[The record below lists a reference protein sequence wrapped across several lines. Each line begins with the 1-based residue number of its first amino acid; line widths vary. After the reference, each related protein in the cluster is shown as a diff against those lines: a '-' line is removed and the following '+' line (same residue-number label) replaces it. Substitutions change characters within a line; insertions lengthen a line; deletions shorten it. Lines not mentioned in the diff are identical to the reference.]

1 MANGNRDVNL
11 TIRAKNEAS
20 KALDAVSAALATLTK
35 SQADVS
41 RGSAKTSGLLTQLG
55 TELGKLNQQIGGM
68 STMDRLTRSME
79 KAAGSVARL
88 ETSIAGLNSEQ
99 EKLAGEIGK
108 TESALGG
115 LNAKSQQLNSTFTQQ
130 SAAAKKAQAS
140 LTALNKEVKDGESA
154 LGKSVKNSAAYE
166 TQLQKLQTKL
176 DATKAKHR
184 ELTQEILNAENPSAR
199 LIASFERTDAALQ
212 KQAAALTKAQA
223 AYTNNRA
230 ATADMEQSLARLRAA
245 QTETA
250 VAFEQAKTSQAA
262 AAASLKQVSAAVRD
276 AEKNLRS
283 LQDTATDNA
292 VALDRQDKALAASRI
307 ELAAVEQA
315 AKEADVAL
323 DKIGQTVR
331 QRLLRSLVDSQ
342 AELAKYQASWQQ
354 ATAAVRQAV
363 ASGASMSAPTPQ
375 LTQNIAVAQASKQ
388 AYLELQAAL
397 QQMRTA
403 VREAG
408 TDVTKLSGAQQTFV
422 SALDRVKAKT
432 HEVSAAQQQLAATA
446 ATAGNAVVST
456 SARQAAGYQQVTSS
470 IGKMTSANR
479 DAGASLDALEG
490 KGRRALS
497 WGQRLSSEMIA
508 LTTSF
513 VGVYAAIQQLSGV
526 TKTFTEMEAVSSRM
540 GVAFNGNADAIKTE
554 MAFLQTQ
561 AARLGVDIRV
571 LAGEYSKLAVATKG
585 SSLEGDAT
593 RKIFIS
599 LSEAFRVNKLSSAQM
614 ELAFNAVSQMV
625 NKGTVSMEELRQQLA
640 EKMPGA
646 FNLAAKSMGKTTAE
660 FTKLVSTGQVA
671 TDDFLPKFAAELDKT
686 FGPQLGKSLESL
698 TTEIGQF
705 QNEITKAQ
713 LTVANGGFIEGLRT
727 GLKDLT
733 KYFQS
738 AEGQQFFSNLG
749 AAAGGF
755 LKVLAALPKYFDE
768 LSIVAA
774 VFVGRKLTGYIAELS
789 LGFTRFA
796 ATMKPVPGA
805 VAAASGSMN
814 AFSGVGGVYIA
825 TTATAAVNTRTLGA
839 SLVMLGTQM
848 RTAVAGMT
856 AAGVATRALAG
867 TMGVLRGAMA
877 MLGGLPGIIITGLT
891 VAFSYWLTS
900 ADDVVETTSKHEDQ
914 MRRLIGLYQQTA
926 GEAGKFAKEAKK
938 AVSLDEVE
946 TNFNAQLAGLKAA
959 SEKAASYAGNI
970 VYAFERERGKGF
982 SEVEKQVVDL
992 VKSMRDGQITARQ
1005 YRDSLTGLLSN
1016 NDLPERLRKFILQAT
1031 ELNKEFV
1038 ATEDRTLE
1046 AAAAMRALGLDISKL
1061 PPQLQVA
1068 VKSMDELANGNE
1080 KVTETVKDAKA
1091 AYDTLKTALDELK
1104 GKIPSLSEE
1113 MELQKTLGELDQ
1125 IIEKARKAAEATKG
1139 TEGQATAE
1147 QQLRQAEQFA
1157 AQARAAAQ
1165 QQYLDKAVKGG
1176 LVNRIVTAESSG
1188 DANARNSNSTATGLG
1203 QFIESTWER
1212 MFRQYFP
1219 ERASSMSKDAILALR
1234 TNAELSKQMV
1244 ELYAKENAAVLQN
1257 AGVAVT
1263 DAALYL
1269 SHFLGPGGAVK
1280 VLTAAPDTPLAELLG
1295 QQAIDANASVLKGK
1309 TAGQLTGWAQQKVG
1323 TSDTELAAQQTL
1335 LQLDKE
1341 RADAAIQ
1348 LEERAQ
1354 QYHETLA
1361 GSLELKK
1368 QESELGKQKTLQD
1381 TINLAIA
1388 KAEND
1393 AKKAGT
1399 VLSEAEKQNITEIT
1413 TNLYQRKAAED
1424 AITQAKKDQEE
1435 AEKRINLLTQLRR
1448 DILQQMQT
1456 ALEAGNTEVYVK
1468 LQGDLALLD
1477 EKLKA
1482 ALESQLKL
1490 AQAMS
1495 DPVAAAAAAANIQ
1508 MQIDALGKLNQKAIL
1523 TEFNVGKLFGDNLI
1537 AGADAFLAK
1546 IRETGDVFG
1555 SLEDAFRQ
1563 FASDFL
1569 LQLAQMI
1576 LKQAI
1581 MNGLLLIANI
1591 LTGGAPAA
1599 SGGGG
1604 MGGILSAFGVGVQ
1617 HNGGVTGTGNMQRS
1631 VSPAWFTNA
1640 TRYHSGGV
1648 AGLKPNEV
1656 PTILEKGEEVLPAND
1671 PRHVNNGGGQGSTE
1685 VKIVNAID
1693 AGSFVSAGVE
1703 DIAGQKAILNFMRAN
1718 SGAVRGAIGV

>member
-1 MANGNRDVNL
+1 MAKGNRDVNL

-35 SQADVS
+35 SQADVA

-79 KAAGSVARL
+79 KAAGSVTRL
-88 ETSIAGLNSEQ
+88 ETSISGLNAEQ
-99 EKLAGEIGK
+99 EKLAGEVSK
-108 TESALGG
+108 TESAIGG
-115 LNAKSQQLNSTFTQQ
+115 LNAKSQQLKSTLTQQ
-130 SAAAKKAQAS
+130 SAAAKKAQVDLAALNAEVKSGEAS
-140 LTALNKEVKDGESA
+140 LSQ
-154 LGKSVKNSAAYE
+154 SVKNSAAYE

-176 DATKAKHR
+176 DATKTKHR

-223 AYTNNRA
+223 AYSNNRA
-230 ATADMEQSLARLRAA
+230 ATTEMEQSLARLRAA
-245 QTETA
+245 QTQTA
-250 VAFEQAKTSQAA
+250 VAFDQAKTSQAA
-262 AAASLKQVSAAVRD
+262 TAASLKQVSVAVRD

-283 LQDTATDNA
+283 LQETSTDNA
-292 VALDRQDKALAASRI
+292 TALDRQDKALAASRV
-307 ELAAVEQA
+307 ELQAVEQA
-315 AKEADVAL
+315 AKEADIAL
-323 DKIGQTVR
+323 DKIGNTVR

-342 AELAKYQASWQQ
+342 TELRKYQAAWQQ

-363 ASGASMSAPTPQ
+363 ASGASIAAPTPQ

-388 AYLELQAAL
+388 AYLELQVAL

-403 VREAG
+403 VRDAG
-408 TDVTKLSGAQQTFV
+408 TDVVKLSGAQQTFV

-432 HEVSAAQQQLAATA
+432 NEVSAAQQQLAATA

-456 SARQAAGYQQVTSS
+456 SARQAAGYQQVTAS
-470 IGKMTSANR
+470 INKMTSANR
-479 DAGASLDALEG
+479 EAGASLGGLESQ
-490 KGRRALS
+490 GRRALS
-497 WGQRLSSEMIA
+497 WGQRLNSEMIA

-513 VGVYAAIQQLSGV
+513 VGVYAAIQQLQGV
-526 TKTFTEMEAVSSRM
+526 TRTFTDMEAVSSRM

-561 AARLGVDIRV
+561 ASRLGVDIRV

-738 AEGQQFFSNLG
+738 AEGQQFFANLG

-774 VFVGRKLTGYIAELS
+774 VFVGRKLTGYMTDLTAR
-789 LGFTRFA
+789 FVTFA
-796 ATMKPVPGA
+796 ATLKPLPA
-805 VAAASGSMN
+805 ATAAASSGMN
-814 AFSGVGGVYIA
+814 AFAGVGGVYIA
-825 TTATAAVNTRTLGA
+825 TTATATTNTRSFGA

-848 RTAVAGMT
+848 RTAVAGLT

-877 MLGGLPGIIITGLT
+877 MLGGIPGIIITGLT
-891 VAFSYWLTS
+891 TAFTFWLTS
-900 ADDVVETTSKHEDQ
+900 TDDVIDTTSRHEEQ
-914 MRRLIGLYQQTA
+914 MRRLIELYDKTKGGAEGWAAALKEVNVLDASKVAEDMRDQLQS
-926 GEAGKFAKEAKK
+926 EIGKIT
-938 AVSLDEVE
+938 VGIE
-946 TNFNAQLAGLKAA
+946 TNGV
-959 SEKAASYAGNI
+959 G
-970 VYAFERERGKGF
+970 
-982 SEVEKQVVDL
+982 
-992 VKSMRDGQITARQ
+992 
-1005 YRDSLTGLLSN
+1005 
-1016 NDLPERLRKFILQAT
+1016 RLRLARGDFGDVGK
-1031 ELNKEFV
+1031 ELF
-1038 ATEDRTLE
+1038 
-1046 AAAAMRALGLDISKL
+1046 
-1061 PPQLQVA
+1061 
-1068 VKSMDELANGNE
+1068 EL
-1080 KVTETVKDAKA
+1080 
-1091 AYDTLKTALDELK
+1091 
-1104 GKIPSLSEE
+1104 
-1113 MELQKTLGELDQ
+1113 
-1125 IIEKARKAAEATKG
+1125 
-1139 TEGQATAE
+1139 
-1147 QQLRQAEQFA
+1147 LRQAERGEITINALSKRLNEMGSASSSA
-1157 AQARAAAQ
+1157 APEIKRALLDVGAAVTAAAK
-1165 QQYLDKAVKGG
+1165 LEAG
-1176 LVNRIVTAESSG
+1176 
-1188 DANARNSNSTATGLG
+1188 
-1203 QFIESTWER
+1203 
-1212 MFRQYFP
+1212 
-1219 ERASSMSKDAILALR
+1219 
-1234 TNAELSKQMV
+1234 LSKQ
-1244 ELYAKENAAVLQN
+1244 VL
-1257 AGVAVT
+1257 VAEK
-1263 DAALYL
+1263 A
-1269 SHFLGPGGAVK
+1269 GGAISGVSPA
-1280 VLTAAPDTPLAELLG
+1280 VRDLTKDL
-1295 QQAIDANASVLKGK
+1295 DALTE
-1309 TAGQLTGWAQQKVG
+1309 TAGQNGGVMQEKLVDPAQKFSEALDALRAKVPSLTDELKLLEQVKEIDEILKTVDAIKGIDKTSEAYQKLVATAKLAAAELRLAFDEKQFKDSYNLLANGGTAIEQSAALLRKREGFQGTAKYDVNAYRAGFGSDTVTLADGTIQKITQGMKVSVADANRDLVRRIGEFQGVIKNQVGEQRFAEFNPQQQAVLTSIAYNYGSLPERILDAVRTGSADEVANAIRGLSGDNNGINAGRRNEEAYLFQTAQKSGAEATTKTV
-1323 TSDTELAAQQTL
+1323 DTEL
-1335 LQLDKE
+1335 
-1341 RADAAIQ
+1341 RA
-1348 LEERAQ
+1348 EEQRVEKAK
-1354 QYHETLA
+1354 QYHDQLA

-1368 QESELGKQKTLQD
+1368 QESELDKQKSLQD
-1381 TINLAIA
+1381 SINLAIA

-1435 AEKRINLLTQLRR
+1435 ADKRINLLTQLRR
-1448 DILQQMQT
+1448 DILQQMQA
-1456 ALEAGNTEVYVK
+1456 ALEGGNTEVYVK
-1468 LQGDLALLD
+1468 LQGDLANLD
-1477 EKLKA
+1477 VKLKA

-1490 AQAMS
+1490 AQAMT
-1495 DPVAAAAAAANIQ
+1495 DPEAAAAAAANIQ
-1508 MQIDALGKLNQKAIL
+1508 LQIDALGRLNQKAIL
-1523 TEFNVGKLFGDNLI
+1523 TSFNVGKLFGDNLI

-1546 IRETGDVFG
+1546 IRETGDVLQ
-1555 SLEDAFRQ
+1555 SAKDAFRQ

-1581 MNGLLLIANI
+1581 LNALMAMMP
-1591 LTGGAPAA
+1591 GAA
-1599 SGGGG
+1599 GGGG
-1604 MGGILSAFGVGVQ
+1604 LGGGILSAFGVGVQ
-1617 HNGGVTGTGNMQRS
+1617 HNGGITGTGNMQRS
-1631 VSPAWFTNA
+1631 VSPAWFANA

-1671 PRHVNNGGGQGSTE
+1671 PRHVNNGGGQGSSN

-1703 DIAGQKAILNFMRAN
+1703 DVAGQKAILNFMRAN
-1718 SGAVRGAIGV
+1718 SGAVRGALGV